1 MQNNSLIN
9 FFSISFKRLGLVLP
23 SLFFLTLSSA
33 IFEMIGFS
41 MIIPM
46 FDILIEENA
55 SKNQIT
61 EFISKFFLF
70 FKIPLSIENILI
82 LIILIFLSKSVLVFI
97 TESLQASIITSI
109 NRDLQLKVSNL
120 IENVN
125 FKFLTQERTGKFTNL
140 LSREC
145 NRYSNSIKNLCSLIV
160 QILPSIVF
168 LLTIIIL
175 YPSILLITIIFFC
188 SSIIIIFPLLNLTKT
203 YSFKTTKEYSE
214 TQSNLLEL
222 VNNYVYLKATNLSKK
237 FKAIIKQKLIKL
249 RLLTFK
255 SELISLSFATI
266 KEPAG
271 VLIISVIIYMKVVQD
286 GQPLQD
292 VIFVSLILYK
302 IIHRLIDIFNLW
314 QRINM
319 DIGGFFEVENALS
332 RLTKNQEKLDGGK
345 NIEINNSISFK
356 NVSFK
361 YGKEKLLN
369 NVSFQILP
377 LKSTAIV
384 GPSGSGKST
393 LIYLL
398 TKLIKPSNGKIFVG
412 NENLNNISSSFYR
425 EQIGYVNQDVSL
437 FYGTL
442 KENISFWNRDG
453 LDNKVL
459 NKKILKL
466 LKISDST
473 GLFKR
478 LNDHIGETGKKLS
491 GGQKQ
496 KITIARELFKDPGL
510 IIFDEA
516 TSSMDS
522 FSEEI
527 LQQSLLN
534 IKNKTTVIISHRIS
548 TIKKCD
554 NIIVLN
560 NGRVV
565 QQGKFTKLWNN
576 KKGLF
581 RQLCEKQ
588 NLT

>member
-1 MQNNSLIN
+1 MQNNSLNN
-9 FFSISFKRLGLVLP
+9 FFSISFKRLGIVLP
-23 SLFFLTLSSA
+23 GLFFLTLCSA
-33 IFEMIGFS
+33 LLEMIGFS
-41 MIIPM
+41 MVIPI

-55 SKNQIT
+55 QKNQIT
-61 EFISKFFLF
+61 DSISKIFLF
-70 FKIPLSIENILI
+70 LKIPMSIENILI
-82 LIILIFLSKSVLVFI
+82 LIILIFATKSFFVFI
-97 TESLQASIITSI
+97 TESFQASIITSI
-109 NRDLQLKVSNL
+109 NRDLQLKVSSL
-120 IENVN
+120 IESVN
-125 FKFLTQERTGKFTNL
+125 FKFLTQERSGKFTNL
-140 LSREC
+140 LGREC
-145 NRYSNSIKNLCSLIV
+145 NRYSNSIKNLCNLIV
-160 QILPSIVF
+160 QILPTIVF
-168 LLTIIIL
+168 IITIIIF
-175 YPSILLITIIFFC
+175 YPSILLITIIFFF
-188 SSIIIIFPLLNLTKT
+188 SSILIIYPLLKLTKT

-237 FKAIIKQKLIKL
+237 FKEIIKQKLTKL
-249 RLLTFK
+249 RSLTFK
-255 SELISLSFATI
+255 SELINLTFAII

-271 VLIISVIIYMKVVQD
+271 VIIISVIIYIKVVQD
-286 GQPLQD
+286 GHPLQD
-292 VIFVSLILYK
+292 IIFVSLILYK

-319 DIGGFFEVENALS
+319 DIGGFFEVEESLDMLS
-332 RLTKNQEKLDGGK
+332 KNQEKTGSGK
-345 NIEINNSISFK
+345 RIDINNLISFN

-361 YGKEKLLN
+361 YGKEKLLK
-369 NVSFQILP
+369 NVSFKILP
-377 LKSTAIV
+377 LQSTAIV

-398 TKLIKPSNGKIFVG
+398 TKLIKPSTGTILIG

-442 KENISFWNRDG
+442 KENISFWNRNG
-453 LDNKVL
+453 LNNKEL
-459 NKKILKL
+459 NKKIFKL
-466 LKISDST
+466 LKISDSLS
-473 GLFKR
+473 LFRR

-496 KITIARELFKDPGL
+496 KITIARELFKDPRL

-527 LQQSLLN
+527 LQQSLIDL
-534 IKNKTTVIISHRIS
+534 KNKTTVLISHRIS

-560 NGRVV
+560 NGKII
-565 QQGKFTKLWNN
+565 QQGKFIKLWNN

>member
-1 MQNNSLIN
+1 
-9 FFSISFKRLGLVLP
+9 
-23 SLFFLTLSSA
+23 
-33 IFEMIGFS
+33 MIGFS

-271 VLIISVIIYMKVVQD
+271 VLIISVII
-286 GQPLQD
+286 
-292 VIFVSLILYK
+292 
-302 IIHRLIDIFNLW
+302 
-314 QRINM
+314 
-319 DIGGFFEVENALS
+319 
-332 RLTKNQEKLDGGK
+332 
-345 NIEINNSISFK
+345 
-356 NVSFK
+356 
-361 YGKEKLLN
+361 
-369 NVSFQILP
+369 
-377 LKSTAIV
+377 
-384 GPSGSGKST
+384 
-393 LIYLL
+393 
-398 TKLIKPSNGKIFVG
+398 
-412 NENLNNISSSFYR
+412 
-425 EQIGYVNQDVSL
+425 
-437 FYGTL
+437 
-442 KENISFWNRDG
+442 
-453 LDNKVL
+453 
-459 NKKILKL
+459 
-466 LKISDST
+466 
-473 GLFKR
+473 
-478 LNDHIGETGKKLS
+478 
-491 GGQKQ
+491 
-496 KITIARELFKDPGL
+496 
-510 IIFDEA
+510 
-516 TSSMDS
+516 
-522 FSEEI
+522 
-527 LQQSLLN
+527 
-534 IKNKTTVIISHRIS
+534 
-548 TIKKCD
+548 
-554 NIIVLN
+554 
-560 NGRVV
+560 
-565 QQGKFTKLWNN
+565 
-576 KKGLF
+576 
-581 RQLCEKQ
+581 
-588 NLT
+588 